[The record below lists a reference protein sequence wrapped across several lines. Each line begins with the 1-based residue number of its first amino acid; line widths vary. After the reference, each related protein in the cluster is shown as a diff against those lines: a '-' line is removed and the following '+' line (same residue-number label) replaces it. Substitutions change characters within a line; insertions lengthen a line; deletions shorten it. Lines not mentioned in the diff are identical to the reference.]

1 MSPSK
6 PEKFEESLSRLEEI
20 LRQLETGELPLDESL
35 KAFEEG
41 IKLTKVCHEM
51 LDAAQKRIETLLRDQ
66 QGKLFTKPLDLEGG
80 EGE

>member
-1 MSPSK
+1 MSHSN

-41 IKLTKVCHEM
+41 IKLTKDCHKM
-51 LDAAQKRIETLLRDQ
+51 LDAAQKRIETLLRDK
-66 QGKLFTKPLDLEGG
+66 QGRLFTQPLDLEGE

>member
-1 MSPSK
+1 MSPSN

-20 LRQLETGELPLDESL
+20 LRQLETGELPLGESL

-51 LDAAQKRIETLLRDQ
+51 LDTAQKRIETLLRDQ
-66 QGKLFTKPLDLEGG
+66 QGKLSAKPLDLEGG